1 MQKFCLFV
9 LSVILLQTFAQSN
22 HAMDKKS
29 FYIWADD
36 GLQITAD
43 LYAVAVPKDFI
54 LLFHQARF
62 SRGEYLPIIPKL
74 NEMGYSCL
82 SIDQRSGDQ
91 VNEIINETHQLAL
104 DLGKPT
110 EYKDAIADID
120 ATIQYVIDS
129 LKIESFIYWGSSYS
143 AALSFYFGQKYPDAI
158 KAIVAFSPGEYF
170 DIHGESIS
178 SLAAKT
184 DCPVFISSAK
194 NEEHNWRAIYTALKE
209 EKYFYLPTDE
219 GFHGSRALWPEKA
232 GNQAV
237 WSQLSKYLEKL
248 PK

>member
-1 MQKFCLFV
+1 MQKTFLFI
-9 LSVILLQTFAQSN
+9 LSMILLQTFAQSN
-22 HAMDKKS
+22 HPMDKKT
-29 FYIWADD
+29 FYIWAED
-36 GLQITAD
+36 GVKITAD
-43 LYAVAVPKDFI
+43 LYEVEEPKDFI
-54 LLFHQARF
+54 ILFHQARF

-91 VNEIINETHQLAL
+91 VNNIINETHKFAI

-110 EYKDAIADID
+110 AYKDAIPDID
-120 ATIQYVIDS
+120 ASIQFVIDS
-129 LKIESFIYWGSSYS
+129 LKLESFIYWGSSYS
-143 AALSFYFGQKYPDAI
+143 AALSFYFGQKYPDHI

-170 DIHGESIS
+170 DIDGEAIS
-178 SLAAKT
+178 SFAAKL

-194 NEEHNWRAIYTALKE
+194 NEENNWRPIYKALE
-209 EKYFYLPTDE
+209 GDKYFYLPQDE
-219 GFHGSRALWPEKA
+219 GFHGSSALWPEKA

-237 WSQLSKYLEKL
+237 WTHLSKYLEKL